1 MTPGAFRARACLRQ
15 LSNGGG
21 GCVGAAGVQE
31 TARRA
36 LASVSRGVRGAFVWV
51 LPACRR
57 RRSAHWR
64 ALAKGCVA
72 RARKGAGVHIEY
84 HQGHATLLPTSTG
97 RAQMHQNTVWRWAQ
111 GVVVAGRRQL
121 SELTGMAFRLA
132 VAAPF
137 DHPAFSS
144 TGGTARQGTAFWKGS
159 TREQQTWRAHRAR
172 STVGDVRLWE
182 PSMAA
187 GRRESEKAQLKKN
200 RLLAWARQLRE
211 QRPIV
216 PLGKGM
222 RGTSGLAIA
231 GGRAVG
237 DAPVAETC
245 EKPFGPALKALAAAC
260 KYEYLAISSNLQTP

>member
-1 MTPGAFRARACLRQ
+1 
-15 LSNGGG
+15 
-21 GCVGAAGVQE
+21 
-31 TARRA
+31 
-36 LASVSRGVRGAFVWV
+36 
-51 LPACRR
+51 
-57 RRSAHWR
+57 
-64 ALAKGCVA
+64 
-72 RARKGAGVHIEY
+72 
-84 HQGHATLLPTSTG
+84 
-97 RAQMHQNTVWRWAQ
+97 
-111 GVVVAGRRQL
+111 
-121 SELTGMAFRLA
+121 MAFRLA

-237 DAPVAETC
+237 DAPVAEIC

-260 KYEYLAISSNLQTP
+260 KYEYLAISGAANHLWPDAVRQQEAANTAPRWGYCAGSKSLHRSRLRDRGGRTRSAKRGALGAGGN